1 MYNTETISVNE
12 LLNRMR
18 AMKVGE
24 EITLIGGVSGLGI
37 YGIRS
42 LPGGMF
48 DNGKCWLADYYGG
61 GATAAFSEDSGSE
74 DGDLYNSV
82 LNWLDTYDLLTEE
95 PIPGRYPNTDRWVSV
110 AINKYS
116 EPESVWEFKEVKVE
130 PKPKAKNRIVV
141 IEFSLADV
149 YRTPFVV
156 PPDADDDEIVDLVQ
170 EHLCKMTESDFKIH
184 CTLEKPTWDP
194 QPEDFVWMDV
204 LHMWDKDTDQ
214 PVGFPED

>member
-18 AMKVGE
+18 AMKIGE
-24 EITLIGGVSGLGI
+24 EITLIGGCIGLGI

-61 GATAAFSEDSGSE
+61 GATAAFSEDRGSE
-74 DGDLYNSV
+74 DGELYERV
-82 LNWLDTYDLLTEE
+82 VDWLDTYDLLTEE

-116 EPESVWEFKEVKVE
+116 EPESVWEFKEVKVD
-130 PKPKAKNRIVV
+130 PKQTNR
-141 IEFSLADV
+141 LACINFGCGLEGRAYV
-149 YRTPFVV
+149 VV
-156 PPDADDDEIVDLVQ
+156 PYNATDAESVEIAKESLSNISTKELIEHLNPNGMVFDTDFTYINVDHYYHEHYDDE
-170 EHLCKMTESDFKIH
+170 T
-184 CTLEKPTWDP
+184 
-194 QPEDFVWMDV
+194 
-204 LHMWDKDTDQ
+204 TD
-214 PVGFPED
+214 PVGTVV